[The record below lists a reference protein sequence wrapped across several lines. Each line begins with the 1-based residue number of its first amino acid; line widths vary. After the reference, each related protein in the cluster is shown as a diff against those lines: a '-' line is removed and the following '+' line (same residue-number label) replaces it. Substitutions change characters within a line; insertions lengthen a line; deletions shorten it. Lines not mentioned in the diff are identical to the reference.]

1 MEKLDWSEFDPKQDQ
16 QDKRSRDG
24 CVTKAVTYV
33 KNNFNQLGVCSFVSV
48 PLVNAS
54 RSIGK
59 IVHVYPPN
67 SPLANF
73 IENPENKRFVKNLDK
88 AIKDSQLWA
97 LELWEAKQMGEDGN
111 ERFGELL
118 GLSDNE
124 LTEEVLT
131 KKDDIPKPSKPLFA
145 MNSDEIAG

>member
-1 MEKLDWSEFDPKQDQ
+1 MRL
-16 QDKRSRDG
+16 
-24 CVTKAVTYV
+24 
-33 KNNFNQLGVCSFVSV
+33 CSFVSV

-54 RSIGK
+54 RSIEK

-145 MNSDEIAG
+145 MNSDEIAGYHGTLLRCLFKKEGLDKFKL